1 MSARLRVVAFGLR
14 GLDDVEGGIETHARE
29 LYPRLAALGLDV
41 TVLARTR
48 YACSQGDPGLR
59 VRPLWAPRG
68 RGIEAFGHA
77 ALATAYCLAT
87 RPDVV
92 HIHGIG
98 PGLFSGVL
106 RLAGLRVVVTHHG
119 HDYDAAKWGRIAR
132 AALRWGERVAVREAD
147 SVIAVSRSIGDAV
160 HSAYD
165 VRPVVIGNGLPAW
178 PAPPE
183 AASPGTASLPPA
195 EPYVLVVGRVTAHKR
210 ILDVVDA
217 IGSSAC
223 ADLRL
228 VVCGDVATSD
238 PYAAAVRDAARRDA
252 RVVLAGHV
260 ATDDLAGLY
269 RRAACT
275 VMPSSYEGL
284 PLAVLEAIA
293 AGCPVLVSDIPAHH
307 ELGLAPFQYFPVGD
321 VAALAERLDA
331 IVRLPRE
338 QATLVQSGC
347 LTDARFDWDHIAR
360 ATAAV
365 LTDQVEEAGDDRT
378 AAHAAG

>member
-1 MSARLRVVAFGLR
+1 MSGRLRVVAFGLR

-48 YACSQGDPGLR
+48 YACSKGDAGLR

-132 AALRWGERVAVREAD
+132 AALRWGERVAVRDAD
-147 SVIAVSRSIGDAV
+147 CVIAVSRSIGEAV

-178 PAPPE
+178 PVPR
-183 AASPGTASLPPA
+183 GTASPA
-195 EPYVLVVGRVTAHKR
+195 PSEPCVLVVGRITAHKR

-228 VVCGDVATSD
+228 IVCGDVATSD
-238 PYAAAVRDAARRDA
+238 PYAAAVREAARRDA

-260 ATDDLAGLY
+260 TTDELVGLY

-275 VMPSSYEGL
+275 VMASSYEGL

-293 AGCPVLVSDIPAHH
+293 AGCPVLVSDIPAHR

-321 VAALAERLDA
+321 VAALAERLDVV
-331 IVRLPRE
+331 VRLPRE

-347 LTDARFDWDHIAR
+347 LKDPRFDWDHIAR